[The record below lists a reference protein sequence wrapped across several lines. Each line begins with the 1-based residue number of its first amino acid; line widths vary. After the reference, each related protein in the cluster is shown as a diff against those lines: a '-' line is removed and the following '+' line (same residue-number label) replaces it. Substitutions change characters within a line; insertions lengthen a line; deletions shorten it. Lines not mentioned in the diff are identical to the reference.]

1 MMTKRIKSLKA
12 PSLLW
17 HCCLSIGTVRW
28 SQIQSAAASRSTSL
42 RKRILSTRPGYMVRA
57 PHSGSRVAKFDP
69 FLSLDCATVEGVR
82 THSLSF
88 PWIAPPRPPPWRN
101 PRKERDKILPS
112 GNLDVNIFNF
122 QGGQHCT
129 NAATPSATA
138 PPTSATSPS
147 RTATRASASSIST
160 PSTARRRRGR
170 RSSGSTATMHCR
182 DTIQLLG
189 ELNCVARF
197 A

>member
-1 MMTKRIKSLKA
+1 MAIARFLDRRCLALRASG
-12 PSLLW
+12 LW
-17 HCCLSIGTVRW
+17 
-28 SQIQSAAASRSTSL
+28 L
-42 RKRILSTRPGYMVRA
+42 R
-57 PHSGSRVAKFDP
+57 D
-69 FLSLDCATVEGVR
+69 AT
-82 THSLSF
+82 LQNLIPSF
-88 PWIAPPRPPPWRN
+88 PWIAAPPRPPPWRN